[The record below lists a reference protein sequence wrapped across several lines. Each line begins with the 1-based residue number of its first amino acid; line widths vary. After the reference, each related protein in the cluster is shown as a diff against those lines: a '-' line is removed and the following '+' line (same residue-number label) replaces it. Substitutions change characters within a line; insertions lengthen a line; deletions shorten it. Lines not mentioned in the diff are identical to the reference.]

1 MKGKT
6 NSPYLERPGLTRRL
20 SRIFRRKGH
29 RTLGVPFDDLLIS
42 GPLGHLC
49 RFDEI
54 VDEVASS
61 GIDFTIGFPWFF
73 QRFGAALYDVAWIV
87 NLTASTVR
95 SHHTR
100 KVVVGSV
107 DDACAIGADA
117 VAVHVNFTDEAE
129 AEMLSAL
136 SAASRDCR
144 RLGMPL
150 LALAYVRRQG
160 ANGDDNYFA
169 LRDSDPEAYADLVA
183 HACHAVVE
191 LGADLVK
198 TQYTG
203 SVDSFRRVVKSVAPV
218 PVIIAGGPEQ
228 DEAIALKLAS
238 DALRAGANG
247 LCFGRN
253 TYCRTNVRQFLGC
266 LNVFVPK
273 DKAGST

>member
-1 MKGKT
+1 MKGRAAC
-6 NSPYLERPGLTRRL
+6 PYWERPGWARRL
-20 SRIFRRKGH
+20 DRILRRDGH
-29 RTLGVPFDDLLIS
+29 RALGVPFDDLLIS
-42 GPLGHLC
+42 GPLGHLR

-54 VDEVASS
+54 ILQAASS

-73 QRFGAALYDVAWIV
+73 QRFGAMLTDLAWIV

-100 KVVVGSV
+100 KVVIGSV
-107 DDACAIGADA
+107 EDACAVGADG

-129 AEMLSAL
+129 AEMLAAL
-136 SAASRDCR
+136 SAVSRECR
-144 RLGMPL
+144 KFGMPL

-160 ANGDDNYFA
+160 PNGDDNYYS
-169 LRDSDPEAYADLVA
+169 LRENDPEAYADLIA

-203 SVDSFRRVVKSVAPV
+203 SVASFERVLKAVHPV
-218 PVIIAGGPEQ
+218 PVIIAGGPAQ
-228 DEAIALKLAS
+228 DEPTALKLAS
-238 DALRAGANG
+238 DALLAGANG

-253 TYCRTNVRQFLGC
+253 TYCRSNIGEFLGR
-266 LNVFVPK
+266 LGALVPK
-273 DKAGST
+273 NQSDR